1 MLKRI
6 SIITLLA
13 AIFVACGD
21 QAQVQNL
28 ATSKDSLLTIVAQK
42 DSIINDAF
50 SSISDIAANI
60 DQITQREKIVTT
72 QAVGD
77 LSKSAKAQINDNI
90 NAINE
95 LLEKNRI
102 TISRL
107 QGSANKLKAANV
119 KIDALQKLIEQLQAQ
134 IQNKDAQL
142 AQLSDKIKTLNVEVA
157 ALGRT
162 VVNLETDKAQLEGTV
177 TEQENT
183 INTVHYI
190 IGVEKELIKK
200 DIIDKKG
207 FIGKTRTVSDNATM
221 TDFTK
226 ADARTLERIPVNKAK
241 IKIVTNHPTNSYMTV
256 MGDDKVVQEIV
267 ITDKAAFWS
276 NSKILV
282 VSHK

>member
-13 AIFVACGD
+13 TIFVACGD
-21 QAQVQNL
+21 KAQVQNL
-28 ATSKDSLLTIVAQK
+28 ATSKDSLMMVVAQK

-50 SSISDIAANI
+50 SSISEIAANI

-119 KIDALQKLIEQLQAQ
+119 KIEALQKLIEQLQAQ
-134 IQNKDAQL
+134 IQDKDSQL
-142 AQLSDKIKTLNVEVA
+142 AQLADKIKALNVEVA

-162 VVNLETDKAQLEGTV
+162 VVNLESDKAQLEGTV

-183 INTVHYI
+183 INTVYYI
-190 IGVEKELIKK
+190 IGVEKELVKK

-226 ADARTLERIPVNKAK
+226 SDARTLERIPVNKAK

-267 ITDKAAFWS
+267 ITDKEAFWS

>member
-13 AIFVACGD
+13 TVFVACGD
-21 QAQVQNL
+21 TAQVQNL
-28 ATSKDSLLTIVAQK
+28 ATSKDSLMTVVAQK

-50 SSISDIAANI
+50 GSISEIAANI

-77 LSKSAKAQINDNI
+77 LTKSAKAQINDNI

-134 IQNKDAQL
+134 IQDKDSQL
-142 AQLSDKIKTLNVEVA
+142 AQLADKIKALNVEVA

-162 VVNLETDKAQLEGTV
+162 VVNLESDKAQLEGTV
-177 TEQENT
+177 TEQENA
-183 INTVHYI
+183 INTVYYI
-190 IGVEKELIKK
+190 IGVEKELIRK

-226 ADARTLERIPVNKAK
+226 ADARTMERIPVNKAK
-241 IKIVTNHPTNSYMTV
+241 IKIITSHPTNSYMTV

>member
-183 INTVHYI
+183 INTVHYV